1 MAWASIVFPLY
12 TTRTGILIEGICL
25 FRIVSGDV
33 TGENETDRIE
43 PVSLEVQRVTALS
56 VDAAGEH
63 PKKTCPWAWEQ
74 SWSLQSQREAGFLL
88 PRRY

>member
-25 FRIVSGDV
+25 FRIISGDV
-33 TGENETDRIE
+33 TGENATDRME
-43 PVSLEVQRVTALS
+43 PVSLEVQWVTALS

-63 PKKTCPWAWEQ
+63 PKKMYPWAWEQ
-74 SWSLQSQREAGFLL
+74 PWSLRN
-88 PRRY
+88 

>member
-12 TTRTGILIEGICL
+12 TTRTGILIEGIRL

-33 TGENETDRIE
+33 TGENETDRMK

-63 PKKTCPWAWEQ
+63 PKKMYPWAWERP
-74 SWSLQSQREAGFLL
+74 WNLRN
-88 PRRY
+88 

>member
-12 TTRTGILIEGICL
+12 TTRTGILMEGIRL

-33 TGENETDRIE
+33 TQENATDQME

-56 VDAAGEH
+56 VDVAGEH
-63 PKKTCPWAWEQ
+63 PKKTCPWAWE
-74 SWSLQSQREAGFLL
+74 
-88 PRRY
+88 

>member
-1 MAWASIVFPLY
+1 MVFPLY
-12 TTRTGILIEGICL
+12 TTRTGIRIEGIHL

-33 TGENETDRIE
+33 TGENLTDRME

-63 PKKTCPWAWEQ
+63 PKKTYPWVWEQ
-74 SWSLQSQREAGFLL
+74 PWSLQTQREVGFLL
-88 PRRY
+88 PQRY

>member
-12 TTRTGILIEGICL
+12 TTRTGILIEGIRL

-56 VDAAGEH
+56 VDAAGKH
-63 PKKTCPWAWEQ
+63 PKKTYPWAWEQ
-74 SWSLQSQREAGFLL
+74 PWSL
-88 PRRY
+88 